1 MFEDTRFEDNR
12 SKTFE
17 AMVEV
22 METEGIEAAIKKA
35 RWTEEDAI
43 DEMAWSS
50 FGGNRVADGRRA
62 GAHMF
67 LVKNDPT
74 HKCW

>member
-17 AMVEV
+17 AMVAI
-22 METEGIEAAIKKA
+22 MNNEGIEAAIKKA
-35 RWTEEDAI
+35 RWVEQDAEEAL
-43 DEMAWSS
+43 AWSS
-50 FGGNRVADGRRA
+50 FGGDRVNDGRRA
-62 GAHMF
+62 GAHIF
-67 LVKNDPT
+67 LKKNDPT